1 MDRVAGSD
9 PLPRTIA
16 PMKAT
21 AGELPTGDGWAY
33 EIKWDGMR
41 IIAII
46 DPDAEATTRLQSTN
60 LLDVTV
66 SFPELADLGELVEHR
81 AAVLDG
87 EVVVDDENGRS
98 DFGLLQQRM
107 HIQDPGEAARMAAI
121 LPVSYHLFDILHLD
135 GHDTTDLPWSDRRRL
150 LESLVEPDPW
160 VDVPGA
166 TRADGQGLLNAATE
180 RGLEGLVAKR
190 TDSTY
195 RPGTRSPNWLK
206 IKIRRRQELVIGGWT
221 EGNNSRAGTVGAVLV
236 GWYDDDGLHYAGRV
250 GSGLSEAERARLTPR
265 LTELGRATSPFAE
278 PVEAT
283 GPDRGKVFHWVEPEL
298 VGEIAYGEWSAD
310 GRLRHPAWQG
320 LRIDVDPRSVG
331 RQP

>member
-1 MDRVAGSD
+1 MAGPD
-9 PLPRTIA
+9 PLPPSIT
-16 PMKAT
+16 PMKA
-21 AGELPTGDGWAY
+21 AVGELPTGDGWAY

-41 IIAII
+41 VIAII
-46 DPDAEATTRLQSTN
+46 DPDAEPTTRLQSAR

-66 SFPELADLGELVEHR
+66 SFPELADLSELVGRR

-87 EVVVDDENGRS
+87 EVVVDDQNGRS
-98 DFGLLQQRM
+98 DFGLLQRRM
-107 HIQDPGEAARMAAI
+107 HIQEPSEAARLAAT

-135 GHDTTDLPWSDRRRL
+135 GHDTIDLPWSDRRRL
-150 LESLVEPDPW
+150 LESLIEPDPW
-160 VDVPGA
+160 IDVPAA
-166 TRADGQGLLNAATE
+166 TRTDGRDLLDAATE

-195 RPGTRSPNWLK
+195 RPGTRSPSWLK

-250 GSGLSEAERARLTPR
+250 GSGLGESELARLGPR
-265 LTELGRATSPFAE
+265 LAELVRDTSPFVE
-278 PVEAT
+278 PVEAG

-298 VGEIAYGEWSAD
+298 VGEIAYAEWSVD
-310 GRLRHPAWQG
+310 GRLRQPSWQG
-320 LRIDVDPRSVG
+320 LRIDADARSVG